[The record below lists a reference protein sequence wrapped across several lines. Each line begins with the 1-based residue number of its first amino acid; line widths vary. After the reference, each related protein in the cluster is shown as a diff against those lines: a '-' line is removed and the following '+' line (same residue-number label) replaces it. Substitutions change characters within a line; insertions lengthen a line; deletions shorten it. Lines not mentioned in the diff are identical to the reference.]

1 MESATT
7 HVPRDVEA
15 CWRVFTDATLL
26 TSWVPGL
33 RRAQILTKE
42 RGMPA
47 EIHFEFA
54 STLAYTLVYS
64 YDKEHHEVRWQ
75 PKLGAREGVSGF
87 ARFERADGGTMM
99 TYGLE
104 QGDARSADE
113 RALGNPQPLLEA
125 FATRMRAER

>member
-1 MESATT
+1 METATAL
-7 HVPRDVEA
+7 VPSDADA
-15 CWRVFTDATLL
+15 CWRVFTDASLL

-42 RGMPA
+42 RGMA
-47 EIHFEFA
+47 SEIHFEFS

-64 YDKEHHEVRWQ
+64 YDKTKREVRWQ
-75 PKLGAREGVSGF
+75 PKLGPREGVSGF
-87 ARFERADGGTMM
+87 ARFEAEAEGTRI

-113 RALGNPQPLLEA
+113 RALGDPAPLLEA
-125 FATRMRAER
+125 FAKRMRAD